1 MKYENHIRS
10 LLFKYRFKKAGKI
23 SIGRNVIIRGW
34 KNITLGNNVTLYDGV
49 CINASH
55 GYISIGDKSHIGQY
69 SYLDG
74 GGGLSIG
81 KACAIGIGVRILTES
96 NQYKSNPQMPIIDQP
111 IIHKKVDIGDDVWIG
126 TNAVIFPGVKLGD
139 HAVVGA
145 CAVVREDVPEW
156 KIAVGLPA
164 KVIKDR
170 RKL

>member
-1 MKYENHIRS
+1 MKYGDRIRG
-10 LLFKYRFKKAGKI
+10 LLFKYRFKEAGKI

-34 KNITLGNNVTLYDGV
+34 KNITLGNNVTLYDGA

-55 GYISIGDKSHIGQY
+55 GYINIGDRSDIGQC

-96 NQYKSNPQMPIIDQP
+96 NQYRFNPQVPIVDQP
-111 IIHKKVDIGDDVWIG
+111 IIRKNVDIGDDVWIG
-126 TNAVIFPGVKLGD
+126 TNAVIFLGVKIGS
-139 HAVVGA
+139 HAIVGA
-145 CAVVREDVPEW
+145 GAVVREDVPEW

-170 RKL
+170 RHE

>member
-1 MKYENHIRS
+1 MRYEDHIRG

-23 SIGRNVIIRGW
+23 AIGRNVIVRGW
-34 KNITLGNNVTLYDGV
+34 KNITLGNNVTLYDNA

-55 GYISIGDKSHIGQY
+55 GDITVGDKSDIGQY

-81 KACAIGIGVRILTES
+81 KGCAIGIGVRILTES
-96 NQYKSNPQMPIIDQP
+96 NQYRFNPQMPIIDQP
-111 IIHKKVDIGDDVWIG
+111 IMREKVDIGDDVWIG
-126 TNAVIFPGVKLGD
+126 TNAVIFPGVKIGS
-139 HAVVGA
+139 HAIVGSG
-145 CAVVREDVPEW
+145 AVVREDVPEW

-170 RKL
+170 RHG